1 LRERAGLLASRSLRA
16 QIEDPGPTDPQPRRS
31 VIDNLKTMRAVAHA
45 ALEKKGEHIAILDLE
60 GKASYCDWFILVNGT
75 NTRHVSA
82 IAQGI
87 VQTLKENLGQ
97 VPMGIEG
104 MESGRWV
111 LLDYGSGLVHV
122 FLEPLRGYYDLDGLW
137 MDATRVDLDGAA
149 AEPTRLHSAPRLP

>member
-1 LRERAGLLASRSLRA
+1 
-16 QIEDPGPTDPQPRRS
+16 
-31 VIDNLKTMRAVAHA
+31 MRAVAHA
-45 ALEKKGEHIAILDLE
+45 ALEKKGEHLAILDLE

-87 VQTLKENLGQ
+87 VQSLKENHGQ

-137 MDATRVDLDGAA
+137 MDATRVDLDGAD
-149 AEPTRLHSAPRLP
+149 AEPWLHSAPTHP

>member
-1 LRERAGLLASRSLRA
+1 
-16 QIEDPGPTDPQPRRS
+16 
-31 VIDNLKTMRAVAHA
+31 MRAVAHA
-45 ALEKKGEHIAILDLE
+45 ALEKKGEQIAILDLE

-87 VQTLKENLGQ
+87 VQSLKETLGE

-137 MDATRVDLDGAA
+137 MDATRVDVGDAA
-149 AEPTRLHSAPRLP
+149 AEPARLHSAPQLP